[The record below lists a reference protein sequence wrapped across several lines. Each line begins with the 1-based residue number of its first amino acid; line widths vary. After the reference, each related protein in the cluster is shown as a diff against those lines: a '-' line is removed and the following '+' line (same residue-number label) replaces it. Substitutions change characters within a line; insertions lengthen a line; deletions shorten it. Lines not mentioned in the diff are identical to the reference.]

1 MTTPVEFSTVPP
13 LTSTMQEE
21 GYTFSRTD
29 KCSLFLCQG
38 GELDIILEDKTYHIR
53 QGDIYISPLL
63 MSIQIKHRSKDLKGV
78 VLTVD
83 IDYILTNTKKTFDP
97 TWSFSS
103 MKTPACRCRKSNTC
117 ISTN

>member
-1 MTTPVEFSTVPP
+1 MTIPVKFSTVPP
-13 LTSTMQEE
+13 LASDKEE
-21 GYTFSRTD
+21 DYTFSQTD

-83 IDYILTNTKKTFDP
+83 IDYILTNTKIRP
-97 TWSFSS
+97 GVFSS
-103 MKTPACRCRKSNTC
+103 MKTPACRCRKNNTC

>member
-38 GELDIILEDKTYHIR
+38 GELDIIQEDKTYHIR

-83 IDYILTNTKKTFDP
+83 IDYVLTNAEKDIPSDLEF
-97 TWSFSS
+97 FHL
-103 MKTPACRCRKSNTC
+103 RKPLPVSDERT
-117 ISTN
+117 IRTH

>member
-1 MTTPVEFSTVPP
+1 MTIPVKFSTVPP
-13 LTSTMQEE
+13 LASDKEE
-21 GYTFSRTD
+21 DYTFSQTD

-83 IDYILTNTKKTFDP
+83 IDYILTLSLIHISEP
-97 TWSFSS
+97 TR
-103 MKTPACRCRKSNTC
+103 P
-117 ISTN
+117 